1 MALCPEGWRSN
12 VQRDR
17 ESAYWD
23 LEIVFQLFI
32 QTLAHGCVEGTA
44 SPPDHLS
51 YTSSTIVTCNTGH
64 TKARSRG
71 SDGSLSHTSVSCAS
85 TSSQLRG
92 EFGIWFKRG
101 LGSEVALCFI
111 AHVQAESS
119 QSHDGF
125 GIWFEEDFGAEVVFW
140 FFAHVQAESSTML
153 GSTMLGSTVDT
164 CSCVSPT
171 ISLAI
176 RPL

>member
-1 MALCPEGWRSN
+1 MNL
-12 VQRDR
+12 
-17 ESAYWD
+17 
-23 LEIVFQLFI
+23 VFGLK
-32 QTLAHGCVEGTA
+32 E
-44 SPPDHLS
+44 D
-51 YTSSTIVTCNTGH
+51 
-64 TKARSRG
+64 
-71 SDGSLSHTSVSCAS
+71 
-85 TSSQLRG
+85 
-92 EFGIWFKRG
+92 